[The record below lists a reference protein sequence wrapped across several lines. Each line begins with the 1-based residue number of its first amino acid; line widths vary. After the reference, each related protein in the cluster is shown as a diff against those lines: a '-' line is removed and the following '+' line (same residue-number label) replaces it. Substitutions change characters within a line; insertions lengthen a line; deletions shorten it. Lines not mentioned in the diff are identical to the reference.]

1 MSLGPTVVAE
11 AVAVVAVSAVVGAAV
26 ATGAEPAVAAIAA
39 ERPGASGPVVMF
51 EPRPVALVQRSAAE
65 PAVLAAT
72 GCGQAVAGE
81 MRVLQTAPA
90 EVVVSAEAVAEP
102 GG

>member
-11 AVAVVAVSAVVGAAV
+11 AVAVVAVLAVVVAAV
-26 ATGAEPAVAAIAA
+26 ATRVESAAAAIAA
-39 ERPGASGPVVMF
+39 EKPGASGPVVVL

-65 PAVLAAT
+65 PAVSAAT
-72 GCGQAVAGE
+72 GCGQAVVGE
-81 MRVLQTAPA
+81 SRVLQRAPA